1 MPDAIALEPNRIGDV
16 MPDQFKPGMTD
27 TLADVAFAASEIVVK
42 ANHLLPG
49 LHQAINQM

>member
-1 MPDAIALEPNRIGDV
+1 MPDAITFEPNWIGDV
-16 MPDQFKPGMTD
+16 VPDQFKPGMTD
-27 TLADVAFAASEIVVK
+27 PLADVAFAASEVVVE